1 MKGEKMI
8 TEEFDLKKYVN
19 ILCKPINGNS
29 NDTWEISFKEAIEY
43 KNKTLKNKKIYK
55 FLPLQNTMNCNE
67 SNICEYYKKVNNRN
81 IDNIKNNTIWLS
93 KFDNLNDPFEMDK
106 IYISETEN
114 KEYNYSYKFI
124 SSAFNM
130 MKKSILLTCFTTD
143 IEMNLPMWAHYANN
157 HKGFCIEYKIIDSK
171 KLFPVVYDDYRI
183 KINNRFTDYISLS
196 TKTDKNIHELL
207 YLNSITNFIIQS
219 FAYKNTIWEYEKEI
233 RLFNCIDDIL
243 NLEKGKLFKLCDL
256 GIEITGIYLGIDFI
270 EFYKKTMVDICE
282 KNDINLYMMYIDK
295 DSNKPYLKYKK
306 LN

>member
-1 MKGEKMI
+1 MKGENMI

-19 ILCKPINGNS
+19 ILCEPINGNS
-29 NDTWEISFKEAIEY
+29 DNTWEISFKEAIEY

-55 FLPLQNTMNCNE
+55 FLPLQNIMNCNE
-67 SNICEYYKKVNNRN
+67 RYICEYYKKVNYRN
-81 IDNIKNNTIWLS
+81 IENIKNNTIWLS

-106 IYISETEN
+106 IYISELDN
-114 KEYNYSYKFI
+114 KEYNYSYK
-124 SSAFNM
+124 AMDDLFN
-130 MKKSILLTCFTTD
+130 KLKQSIVLTCFTTD

-157 HKGFCIEYKIIDSK
+157 HKGFCVEYQIIDPE
-171 KLFPVVYDDYRI
+171 KLFPVVYDDYKI
-183 KINNRFTDYISLS
+183 KINNIFTNFSSLCA
-196 TKTDKNIHELL
+196 KLDENVQELS
-207 YLNSITNFIIQS
+207 YLKSITDLIIQS

-295 DSNKPYLKYKK
+295 GSNNPYLKYKK